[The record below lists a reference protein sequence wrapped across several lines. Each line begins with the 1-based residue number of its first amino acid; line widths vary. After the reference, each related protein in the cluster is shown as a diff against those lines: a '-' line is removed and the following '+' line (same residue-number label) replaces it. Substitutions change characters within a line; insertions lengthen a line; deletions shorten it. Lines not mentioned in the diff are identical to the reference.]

1 MGSVNKVI
9 LVGNLGRDAELKFS
23 PSGFPISSFSL
34 ATTDRRKDKD
44 DQWSEK
50 TEWHRIKLLGKQAES
65 LKDYLKKGKQIYVE
79 GRIET
84 RSWDD
89 KDGQKRYMTEI
100 VADRIQ
106 LLGSGGGG
114 GGARPRRRRLRHRPL
129 RFGAGTVSGNPG
141 RRHPVL
147 SDERRATSWE
157 FRVTNDECWTAAN
170 GRVVPVAAHFTSL
183 IRHSFTRHSSFVI
196 RHLSLVPSRPYR
208 SSSRTTSSSSGVE
221 TSKMSQSSM
230 AVIRCTVGG
239 GTWMRSPGF
248 ISRLTSSLPSW
259 ISNSSRPACR

>member
-9 LVGNLGRDAELKFS
+9 LVGNLGRDAELKFT

-44 DQWSEK
+44 NTWQEK

-65 LKDYLKKGKQIYVE
+65 LQDYLKKGKQIYVE
-79 GRIET
+79 GRLET

-114 GGARPRRRRLRHRPL
+114 GRG
-129 RFGAGTVSGNPG
+129 G
-141 RRHPVL
+141 
-147 SDERRATSWE
+147 
-157 FRVTNDECWTAAN
+157 
-170 GRVVPVAAHFTSL
+170 
-183 IRHSFTRHSSFVI
+183 
-196 RHLSLVPSRPYR
+196 
-208 SSSRTTSSSSGVE
+208 
-221 TSKMSQSSM
+221 SSM
-230 AVIRCTVGG
+230 RDEDPYGDEPSMGG
-239 GTWMRSPGF
+239 GGGGGG
-248 ISRLTSSLPSW
+248 SSELNDDDIPF
-259 ISNSSRPACR
+259 

>member
-9 LVGNLGRDAELKFS
+9 LVGNLGRDAELKFT

-44 DQWSEK
+44 NNWQEK

-65 LKDYLKKGKQIYVE
+65 LQDYLKKGKQIYVE
-79 GRIET
+79 GRLES

-114 GGARPRRRRLRHRPL
+114 GRG
-129 RFGAGTVSGNPG
+129 G
-141 RRHPVL
+141 
-147 SDERRATSWE
+147 
-157 FRVTNDECWTAAN
+157 
-170 GRVVPVAAHFTSL
+170 
-183 IRHSFTRHSSFVI
+183 
-196 RHLSLVPSRPYR
+196 
-208 SSSRTTSSSSGVE
+208 
-221 TSKMSQSSM
+221 SSM
-230 AVIRCTVGG
+230 REEDPYGDDSHSQGG
-239 GTWMRSPGF
+239 
-248 ISRLTSSLPSW
+248 PSELNDDD
-259 ISNSSRPACR
+259 IPF